1 MEAGELR
8 PCSEDIRRAFAVLLQ
23 LSQSLDLSFDSD
35 VQGGLESVFA
45 YLRTRLMEANSQ
57 RSLRVLQEIE
67 SLLEIVH
74 QGWRENS
81 TASV

>member
-1 MEAGELR
+1 LR
-8 PCSEDIRRAFAVLLQ
+8 PCSEDIRRAFAIMER

-35 VQGGLESVFA
+35 VQGGLEGIFA

-67 SLLEIVH
+67 TLLITVH
-74 QGWRENS
+74 QSWQDNS
-81 TASV
+81 TALT